1 MVMKKLPLF
10 SDYSFQLPSFDVE
23 NLSMSNGIKLNCFP
37 DRDSEVVRLEFMF
50 SDAGSNNQKKFFS
63 ASAAANMLTE
73 GSGDL
78 TGVQMADKLDYYAA
92 YVEKTVDRESCSIV
106 FYFLTKYSFDLLPL
120 IEMIIKQ
127 PRYSEEEF
135 EIYRNKQKQSF
146 LLNNQKTNMIAYKK
160 FYNSI
165 FPASNPFGKFGKLED
180 YDCLTRDDVR
190 NFYDEFYSF
199 EDCEISVA
207 GNYSDDFVVKLVD
220 GFGSEKWGKGK
231 DRTTKSYYDTNYP
244 MAQTIFEHKENA
256 VQASIRLG
264 NLTINHMDEDYH
276 SFKVLVA
283 LFGGYFGSRLMTNI
297 REEKGYTYSIG
308 SYITSYRDCSVLST
322 TADVKAEKAM
332 SAIDEIGL
340 EIKKLH
346 NDLVS
351 EQELIVLKNYLLGDC
366 LRGLDGVFDV
376 AEKFSFIRKYN
387 LPLSYFN
394 DIQNTILEIKPE
406 DLRNLAQKYL
416 DFEKMTKVI
425 VCDRT
430 LLE

>member
-165 FPASNPFGKFGKLED
+165 FPASNPFGKF
-180 YDCLTRDDVR
+180 
-190 NFYDEFYSF
+190 
-199 EDCEISVA
+199 
-207 GNYSDDFVVKLVD
+207 
-220 GFGSEKWGKGK
+220 
-231 DRTTKSYYDTNYP
+231 
-244 MAQTIFEHKENA
+244 
-256 VQASIRLG
+256 
-264 NLTINHMDEDYH
+264 
-276 SFKVLVA
+276 
-283 LFGGYFGSRLMTNI
+283 
-297 REEKGYTYSIG
+297 
-308 SYITSYRDCSVLST
+308 
-322 TADVKAEKAM
+322 
-332 SAIDEIGL
+332 
-340 EIKKLH
+340 
-346 NDLVS
+346 
-351 EQELIVLKNYLLGDC
+351 
-366 LRGLDGVFDV
+366 
-376 AEKFSFIRKYN
+376 
-387 LPLSYFN
+387 
-394 DIQNTILEIKPE
+394 
-406 DLRNLAQKYL
+406 
-416 DFEKMTKVI
+416 
-425 VCDRT
+425 
-430 LLE
+430 